1 MKTIVEF
8 ALLAALLSPF
18 VNAQASEEQ
27 CAAQICCKNGNQDL
41 SASCWSQCSSYQQQ
55 LAEIG
60 CHILPP
66 TPTSSS
72 APQVAPTL
80 TTSWGPG
87 QFCQGYGPGEGG
99 DSCITIPAG
108 CYVVPSGY
116 NVVPQLY
123 CTATATPSSIVA
135 SSTLSI
141 MQITSSS
148 VVSSPI
154 VPSSSAVPPSSTP
167 SAQVLPSSSATT
179 MASSSASSALS
190 SAGAPPTTTPFS
202 ALSSASVPPI
212 LTATSSV
219 TPSSSIASSSAVQ
232 SSALPGIV
240 GGVVTGAAS
249 ASSAAQAF
257 SQNPTTDTENALKQ
271 AVSAAQDAATTAK
284 ALADAAAFTALSAE
298 LATVL
303 SSLSEAAATLA
314 SAEALADIAAAVA
327 PELAAAEAAAA
338 TAQAIEN
345 AGPDSPEPTAQQ
357 QSANQP
363 SGTQAS
369 PTISA
374 SSAAGSSIAP
384 SSAPVASSSSA
395 VTASSVMSAS
405 ASSTITSSA
414 TASASTCDACV
425 ACADS
430 TIAPIPTPGPVDP
443 FAQYAGSITDNSTT
457 TKPRKRFHSADFV
470 EIEARANS
478 ATRDVTICGQDFS
491 APSYNSYST
500 TGNGN
505 SYSPYYSY
513 MFQLPRCSTYNWALT
528 QGPTAP
534 DSASYA
540 TEHIYELQLIAI
552 FLRWLAANNAG
563 LQAYLAV
570 NNRNICANFINQIL
584 FGQGQQWTVTTFGA
598 GGSIKT
604 AGSRPIDE
612 LMSQM
617 SGGTR
622 TSELVYLE
630 THLNGLKAQL
640 FGGNTPSTM
649 TMAAAQLAL
658 VGESSAL
665 YLYLQDPNVSAIFKA
680 VSDRVKTFYAKLDR
694 ACGRGARGPCAAN
707 VQWQSSYQTWQ
718 AQYLQQIDASWQ
730 GWKSAQVAAAVTQIT
745 PKTRGSAMWQ
755 ALLNAVN
762 AQTSAGLLS
771 AGSYTFAG
779 SLTI

>member
-1 MKTIVEF
+1 MPKRVR
-8 ALLAALLSPF
+8 
-18 VNAQASEEQ
+18 N
-27 CAAQICCKNGNQDL
+27 N
-41 SASCWSQCSSYQQQ
+41 
-55 LAEIG
+55 
-60 CHILPP
+60 
-66 TPTSSS
+66 
-72 APQVAPTL
+72 
-80 TTSWGPG
+80 
-87 QFCQGYGPGEGG
+87 
-99 DSCITIPAG
+99 G

-123 CTATATPSSIVA
+123 CTATATPSSIAA
-135 SSTLSI
+135 SSTPSI

-148 VVSSPI
+148 IVSSPI

-190 SAGAPPTTTPFS
+190 SAGVPPTTTPFS
-202 ALSSASVPPI
+202 ALSSALVSPI

-257 SQNPTTDTENALKQ
+257 SQNPTTDTETALKQ
-271 AVSAAQDAATTAK
+271 AVSAAQDAATAAK

-357 QSANQP
+357 PSANQP

-395 VTASSVMSAS
+395 ATSSVMSAS

-470 EIEARANS
+470 EIEPRANS
-478 ATRDVTICGQDFS
+478 ATRDITICGQDFS

-570 NNRNICANFINQIL
+570 NNRNVCANFINQIL

-630 THLNGLKAQL
+630 NHLNGLKAQL

-707 VQWQSSYQTWQ
+707 VQWESSYQTWQ

-755 ALLNAVN
+755 TLLNAVN
-762 AQTSAGLLS
+762 AQTSTGLLS